1 MLALKSDAFL
11 ERQKFVALIISGMG
25 HARVS
30 GALRNYRANNL
41 VVNVENRQ
49 HQPDRTRR
57 YGV

>member
-11 ERQKFVALIISGMG
+11 ERQKFVAIIISGMG
-25 HARVS
+25 HACVS
-30 GALRNYRANNL
+30 GVLRNYRANNL
-41 VVNVENRQ
+41 VVYVENRQ